1 MIAHKHFGIAAV
13 ALFVFCTVVL
23 FFVPILGHQF
33 GYINDYTIFEYDNR
47 QCCLGFPETMQ
58 LFAIGRPLQAILL
71 NIQLLLVSDVTSLQT
86 MRIFFV
92 LLIGAAATLFY
103 FYVQSSFNMA
113 RYSAAFLAL
122 LIFTLPSM
130 VINSFWVAQSIPGVV
145 PLFFVFFAHYKMQK
159 WQSGQ
164 GNNAL
169 IFARVFGLL
178 FLSLLIYPPATFFFL
193 TLTFMKFI
201 FGTKNSGEARLV
213 NLAAEVV
220 TLLLACAL
228 YFVSIKFV
236 LKPILLISN
245 FGGMDFKSYYHDL
258 EAANSAYN
266 FSLSFDF
273 FGKIT
278 RIHDVFTM
286 VVSAWFSRLPL
297 SLIVSVAIACTAIF
311 IWASI
316 RSPYLQHLK
325 ISARIIFGLALSIV
339 IPLLTAIPV
348 LVGQGNYPILYRV
361 MFASM
366 AVVPIAIVFAVD
378 RACMVKKSWLVYLP
392 MIIVSIG
399 LLLVTWNWSYKRL
412 ELIISRASAE
422 YLHVHEAVA
431 SQPCAETREI
441 RIPPIGSP
449 SDPLGLLNQD
459 FGYTAVNSIFVGM
472 ANAVARTTGQN
483 IEGCRIVFDPQG
495 PRYRADIAEGITFG
509 REGYPNFVSSYKG
522 ISGREPWGRWTDSEE
537 VVIEFAQALPKS
549 FSLKINAGASAY
561 VVGKPIKVVVGENQK
576 EFQVDK
582 EPASD
587 IVIPFI
593 TGGEERIVSIKFPK
607 IMSPAEQGLGGDT
620 RHLGLALVKLTI
632 DSKNTGQ

>member
-1 MIAHKHFGIAAV
+1 MDSLIKNYIS
-13 ALFVFCTVVL
+13 ALFVFISTIL
-23 FFVPILGHQF
+23 FFTPILGHQF

-71 NIQLLLVSDVTSLQT
+71 NIQLLFVSDVASLQT

-92 LLIGAAATLFY
+92 LLIGAAATLFS
-103 FYVQSSFNMA
+103 FYVQSNFNMA

-130 VINSFWVAQSIPGVV
+130 VINSFWVAQSIPGIV
-145 PLFFVFFAHYKMQK
+145 PLFLVLLAHFWMQK
-159 WQSGQ
+159 RNSSDHNKTFVIVGVFS
-164 GNNAL
+164 L
-169 IFARVFGLL
+169 IFS
-178 FLSLLIYPPATFFFL
+178 SLLIYPPATFFFL
-193 TLTFMKFI
+193 TLTFIKFV
-201 FGTKNSGEARLV
+201 FGPKDIVRAKLADISAEVMIL
-213 NLAAEVV
+213 LAACIV
-220 TLLLACAL
+220 
-228 YFVSIKFV
+228 YFLSIKYV
-236 LKPILLISN
+236 LKPILLMSN
-245 FGGMDFKSYYHDL
+245 FGGMDFKSYFHNL

-273 FGKIT
+273 IGKIT
-278 RIHDVFTM
+278 RIHDLFIM

-297 SLIVSVAIACTAIF
+297 SLIAPVAITCTAIF

-316 RSPYLQHLK
+316 RSPYLKHLK
-325 ISARIIFGLALSIV
+325 IFAKIIFGLALSIA

-348 LVGQGNYPILYRV
+348 LIGQGNYPILYRV
-361 MFASM
+361 IFASM
-366 AVVPIAIVFAVD
+366 AIVPIAIVFAID
-378 RACMVKKSWLVYLP
+378 RACMAKKSWLVYLP
-392 MIIVSIG
+392 VAIVSAG
-399 LLLVTWNWSYKRL
+399 FLLAAWDWSYKRL

-422 YLHVHEAVA
+422 YLHVQEAVS
-431 SQPCAETREI
+431 SQPCAKTREI

-449 SDPLGLLNQD
+449 PDPLGLLNQD

-483 IEGCRIVFDPQG
+483 IEGCRIVFDPLG

-522 ISGREPWGRWTDSEE
+522 ISGREPWGRWTDGEE
-537 VVIEFAQALPKS
+537 AAIEFTQSLPKR
-549 FSLKINAGASAY
+549 FTLRINAGASAY
-561 VVGKPIKVVVGENQK
+561 VVGKSIKVVVGENQK
-576 EFQVDK
+576 EFQVEK

-593 TGGEERIVSIKFPK
+593 TEGEEKIVSIRFPK
-607 IMSPAEQGLGGDT
+607 IMSPAEQGRGGDT

-632 DSKNTGQ
+632 DSQSTGQ